1 MKIKSHELEALLK
14 HAEARGASLEQA
26 RAETRAI
33 IRQNEELCVEL
44 NSAREEHRILK
55 RTADQAKSKA
65 DTLEKIL
72 GDRQDK
78 LDRLE
83 NTFLNFSKHNKM
95 LHDMLQ
101 EAGIEAPTFAQ
112 FLSTQADQE
121 DEEEGE
127 E

>member
-1 MKIKSHELEALLK
+1 MEITTQELIDLMDDACARGEAL
-14 HAEARGASLEQA
+14 EQE
-26 RAETRAI
+26 REETRAI
-33 IRQNEELCVEL
+33 VRQNDELRVEL
-44 NSAREEHRILK
+44 HSAREERRILK

-112 FLSTQADQE
+112 FLSTQAAQE